1 MTTYKLFNITGIR
14 SITDFNG
21 KGRLEP
27 FKVVHFETKSG
38 LEGEIRIKQADFQR
52 DKVAELVRDAARNL
66 EGVLAMSE

>member
-1 MTTYKLFNITGIR
+1 
-14 SITDFNG
+14 
-21 KGRLEP
+21 
-27 FKVVHFETKSG
+27 